1 MVKREFTLRALLGFG
16 IFFGNSNS
24 VERSPRARETGR
36 VGFRKF
42 RGLGGISYLYGGF
55 RRHTSM
61 ATRLILPR
69 CRGPFTYDVC
79 TRRGMGVYH
88 NHPGVIKGGGGGGEK
103 IGNAMYHYWFGSLT
117 GWRESKDFQPKL
129 SQLFNFSQRNRFLT

>member
-1 MVKREFTLRALLGFG
+1 MDGEARVHSPSPASCLALEFLSVIAIASKGPLERERQA
-16 IFFGNSNS
+16 
-24 VERSPRARETGR
+24 GR

-55 RRHTSM
+55 PRHTSM

-69 CRGPFTYDVC
+69 GRGPFTYDVC

-88 NHPGVIKGGGGGGEK
+88 NHPGNV
-103 IGNAMYHYWFGSLT
+103 T
-117 GWRESKDFQPKL
+117 
-129 SQLFNFSQRNRFLT
+129 